1 MDTNYAPKDDYK
13 KEMGKRLQKCRQKAN
28 LTQEKMAEILNIS
41 NKHYNEVER
50 GITGLSINRLIFL
63 SNFLNISLEH
73 LLKGEN
79 DSETLPFTLVSLYHY
94 CPDEKKGNLLD
105 MLRSLAALLD
115 DSRSDGIIE
124 I

>member
-13 KEMGKRLQKCRQKAN
+13 TGMGNRLQKCRQHAN

-50 GITGLSINRLIFL
+50 GVTGLSINRLIFL
-63 SNFLNISLEH
+63 SNYLDVSLDH
-73 LLKGEN
+73 LLKDEN
-79 DSETLPFTLVSLYHY
+79 NTETLPVALINLYHS
-94 CPDEKKGNLLD
+94 CPDGRKGNLLD
-105 MLRSLAALLD
+105 MLRSLTNLLT
-115 DSRSDGIIE
+115 DSNADETIE